1 MKGSNLMKKHK
12 IGLIYFYVH
21 FVLEVLCFYFL
32 YSNYKGPIVWLIP
45 FIYDALA
52 FVPQSLIGYLADK
65 NKNLNMGLIG
75 ILLMIIGY
83 VFFLYVNIS
92 IFVPLLIICFG
103 NAFLHVDGAE
113 NTIKFGNGK
122 LANSAIFV
130 AGGSFGV
137 LTGRLLVGTLTHSW
151 ILFLPLMS
159 LIPLVILCNNETRD
173 LKGYKEYDFVKK
185 EINPYK
191 AIIIAFLVVVI
202 RGYMGYGIPTSWNKS
217 TFELILLFVF
227 MGTGKALGGILSDKF
242 GIKRITIL
250 STLGAI
256 PFLCFG
262 DNIMVISLIGIMFFS
277 MTMSITLGI
286 LLSVLK
292 NNPGLAF
299 GITTIGL
306 FIGTIPI
313 FFIDLS
319 FICNVI
325 MIAVFSPICTYLL
338 SSILKGDK

>member
-1 MKGSNLMKKHK
+1 MKKNK

-21 FVLEVLCFYFL
+21 FVVEVLCFYFL
-32 YSNYKGPIVWLIP
+32 YSNYKGAIVWLLP
-45 FIYDALA
+45 FVYDAFA
-52 FVPQSLIGYLADK
+52 FVPQSLIGYYADK
-65 NKNLNMGLIG
+65 NKNINMGLIG
-75 ILLMIIGY
+75 VLLMFIGY
-83 VFFLYVNIS
+83 IFFLYTSVS
-92 IFVPLLIICFG
+92 IFIPLLIICFG

-113 NTIKFGNGK
+113 NTIRFGNGK
-122 LANSAIFV
+122 LSNSAIFV

-137 LTGRLLVGTLTHSW
+137 LTGRLLVGTLTQSW
-151 ILFLPLMS
+151 ILLLPLIS
-159 LIPLVILCNNETRD
+159 LIPLVIICNNETKD
-173 LKGYKEYDFVKK
+173 LKGYKKYDFVKK
-185 EINPYK
+185 DVNPYK
-191 AIIIAFLVVVI
+191 AIIIAFLVVTI
-202 RGYMGYGIPTSWNKS
+202 RGYMGYGIPTSWNK
-217 TFELILLFVF
+217 TIIELILLFLF

-242 GIKRITIL
+242 GIRKVAIL
-250 STLGAI
+250 STLIAI

-286 LLSVLK
+286 LLSALK

-313 FFIDLS
+313 FFIKLT

-325 MIAVFSPICTYLL
+325 MIIVFSIICSYLL

>member
-1 MKGSNLMKKHK
+1 MKDKK

-21 FVLEVLCFYFL
+21 FVVEVLSFYFL
-32 YSNYKGPIVWLIP
+32 YTNYKGAIVWLLP
-45 FIYDALA
+45 FIYDAFA
-52 FVPQSLIGYLADK
+52 FVPQSLIGYVADK
-65 NKNLNMGLIG
+65 NKNINMGLVG
-75 ILLMIIGY
+75 IFLFLIGY
-83 VFFLYVNIS
+83 ILFLYTSVNIF
-92 IFVPLLIICFG
+92 IQVLVICFA

-113 NTIKFGNGK
+113 NTIRFGNGK
-122 LANSAIFV
+122 LSNSAIFV

-137 LTGRLLVGTLTHSW
+137 LVGRLLVGVLTQSW
-151 ILFLPLMS
+151 VLFLPLIS
-159 LIPLVILCNNETRD
+159 LIPLVIYCNHDTKD
-173 LKGYKEYDFVKK
+173 LKGYKNYDFVKK
-185 EINPYK
+185 DVNPYE

-217 TFELILLFVF
+217 TFELVLLFVF

-242 GIKRITIL
+242 GIKKIATL
-250 STLGAI
+250 STLIAI

-262 DNIMVISLIGIMFFS
+262 DNIMVISLIGICFFS

-292 NNPGLAF
+292 SNPGLAF

-313 FFIDLS
+313 FFIKLS

-325 MIAVFSPICTYLL
+325 MIIVFSIICSYLL
-338 SSILKGDK
+338 SSILKGEK